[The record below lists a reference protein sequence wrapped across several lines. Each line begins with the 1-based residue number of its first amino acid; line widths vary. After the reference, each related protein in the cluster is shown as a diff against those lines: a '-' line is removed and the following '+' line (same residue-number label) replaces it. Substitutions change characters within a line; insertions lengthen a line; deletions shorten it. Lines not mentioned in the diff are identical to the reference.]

1 MALPKLNDKPKYEMK
16 ITSTKEEVRFRPFL
30 VKEEKV
36 LMIAM
41 ESEDTR
47 QILNAVVDTLDACIE
62 GGVNKTKLTTFD
74 VEYMFTK
81 LRSKSVGEVATLAI
95 ECSHCNTKNEVTANL
110 EGLDLVVPDDI
121 EHVIEIDEGISL
133 EMQWPSYLAISDLD
147 NLDVNNT
154 MSAFK
159 ILSCSLAFVITE
171 DERIDMREVS
181 EDEIQAFI
189 ESMNREQ
196 FLKVQQYLDSMPKL
210 SHDIEFTCEN
220 CKKSNTQTLEGM
232 ASFF

>member
-16 ITSTKEEVRFRPFL
+16 IPSTKEEVRFRPFL

-110 EGLDLVVPDDI
+110 EG
-121 EHVIEIDEGISL
+121 
-133 EMQWPSYLAISDLD
+133 
-147 NLDVNNT
+147 
-154 MSAFK
+154 
-159 ILSCSLAFVITE
+159 
-171 DERIDMREVS
+171 
-181 EDEIQAFI
+181 
-189 ESMNREQ
+189 
-196 FLKVQQYLDSMPKL
+196 
-210 SHDIEFTCEN
+210 
-220 CKKSNTQTLEGM
+220 
-232 ASFF
+232 